1 MRSAPADVLLEEI
14 RQSYAGRVVVSRD
27 LDIF

>member
-1 MRSAPADVLLEEI
+1 MSSAPADVLLEEI
-14 RQSYAGRVVVSRD
+14 RQSYEGRVVMSCD